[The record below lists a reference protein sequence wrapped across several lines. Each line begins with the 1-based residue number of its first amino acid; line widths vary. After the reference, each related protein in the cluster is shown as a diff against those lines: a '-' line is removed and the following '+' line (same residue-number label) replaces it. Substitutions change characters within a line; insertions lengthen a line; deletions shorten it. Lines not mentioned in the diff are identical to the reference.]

1 MTLDTHEEDDDE
13 CREAKIAYRLKVQ
26 HLDPS
31 APTNL
36 HQQSIK
42 YGM

>member
-26 HLDPS
+26 HLDPY
-31 APTNL
+31 APTDL
-36 HQQSIK
+36 HQQYVI
-42 YGM
+42 YGI